1 MTILEIVATAQ
12 RTGMV
17 TADQEQ
23 AINDLM
29 WSEQCAPL
37 DRMMLELL
45 VKGLETGRIHIQSEQ
60 TRYAVSV

>member
-12 RTGMV
+12 RTGTV
-17 TADQEQ
+17 TVAQEQ

-29 WSEQCAPL
+29 WSDQCAPL

-45 VKGLETGRIHIQSEQ
+45 VKGLENGRIQIQSE
-60 TRYAVSV
+60 RSGYAMAV

>member
-1 MTILEIVATAQ
+1 MTILEIVAIAQ

-17 TADQEQ
+17 TVGQEQ

-29 WSEQCAPL
+29 WSDHCAPL

-45 VKGLETGRIHIQSEQ
+45 IKGLETGRIRVESELPH
-60 TRYAVSV
+60 YALAA